1 MHNRHIMPNRPKA
14 KGGWRQQAKKKN
26 GGRRVVLRF
35 PPPVVWGVVAAA
47 GKGPLFYLSVIHF
60 ALFALRCAPGGQRA
74 AGRVILLSCRSGSRS
89 L

>member
-1 MHNRHIMPNRPKA
+1 MHNRHIMPNRP
-14 KGGWRQQAKKKN
+14 RLIERERKKN

-60 ALFALRCAPGGQRA
+60 ALFALRCASGGREPQGALSSFPAGA
-74 AGRVILLSCRSGSRS
+74 AAVRF
-89 L
+89 